1 MTKFQ
6 LSSTLLCLLL
16 ASEALASRSLVQIE
30 IGKALDPLDKVN
42 TPHFHSNKRLRQR
55 VGTLEAAIIKLQNEV
70 LRLKES
76 RPSPQHSCMIQT
88 PFDGTFLGSGRNI
101 VEAKASALKA
111 CEKGEGGINCSK
123 KKLECS

>member
-1 MTKFQ
+1 MTKLQ

-16 ASEALASRSLVQIE
+16 ASEALASRSFVQIE
-30 IGKALDPLDKVN
+30 IGKDFDPLYQVN

-55 VGTLEAAIIKLQNEV
+55 VRTLEAAVIQLQNEV
-70 LRLKES
+70 LRLKGS
-76 RPSPQHSCMIQT
+76 RPSSEHSCMIQT
-88 PFDGTFLGSGRNI
+88 PFDGTFLGSGRNL

-111 CEKGEGGINCSK
+111 CEKGEGGIHCSE